1 MWKKAAKEPLH
12 GCGLYLKPALAMKRA
27 LLVYPE
33 SRREARINNGA
44 DRTFALNVYPE
55 PARLKVK
62 ATPDVSPVHAT
73 HPNAV

>member
-12 GCGLYLKPALAMKRA
+12 GCGFYLKPALAMKRA

-33 SRREARINNGA
+33 SRREGSINNDAG
-44 DRTFALNVYPE
+44 RTFALNVYPV
-55 PARLKVK
+55 PARMKVK
-62 ATPDVSPVHAT
+62 AMPDVSPVHAT

>member
-1 MWKKAAKEPLH
+1 MN
-12 GCGLYLKPALAMKRA
+12 RA

-44 DRTFALNVYPE
+44 GRTFALNVYPE

-62 ATPDVSPVHAT
+62 AMPDVSPVHAT